1 MQCARALLPNPAL
14 PEALAESYRVRGMG
28 SPSKSKELRAELLYC
43 KWEHTKNVIFYH
55 MHPGE
60 TLGFVR
66 LQTEQKTATDD
77 PGTSAGRDLL
87 RSTVPPS
94 TQSRYHQNHPLPGT
108 FHWMILVLLS
118 FRAVNSLLSMW
129 ECLHGKLWMRRTK
142 PFISRPWLLTWTSQ
156 ATPVNCGTNWWGISP
171 LSAPNHQ
178 WKGSCGPEKMKSAIP
193 RRRWKGTSQA
203 GALLMAPLGQ
213 CRSPFFCTHKR
224 IQASHL
230 KVPQGRACC

>member
-43 KWEHTKNVIFYH
+43 KWEHTKNVTFYH

-94 TQSRYHQNHPLPGT
+94 TQSRYHQNHAPPGT
-108 FHWMILVLLS
+108 SHWMILVLLCY
-118 FRAVNSLLSMW
+118 RAVNSLLSMW
-129 ECLHGKLWMRRTK
+129 ECLHGKLWMREQNLSS
-142 PFISRPWLLTWTSQ
+142 PGLGSSLGQ
-156 ATPVNCGTNWWGISP
+156 AKQ
-171 LSAPNHQ
+171 HQ
-178 WKGSCGPEKMKSAIP
+178 WTVEQTDEESVPSQLLIISEKGAVVQRKWSQQSPGGGERAPPRLGPCWWHPSGCAGVLSSALTKESKQVI
-193 RRRWKGTSQA
+193 
-203 GALLMAPLGQ
+203 
-213 CRSPFFCTHKR
+213 
-224 IQASHL
+224 
-230 KVPQGRACC
+230 